1 MASCSMPAFSDS
13 VSIAP
18 PLKMNIHSPN
28 PQALLLRLV
37 AFAALIS
44 SASAV
49 PTTSYN
55 TGSLGLA
62 GDGANTAGVVV
73 DQPGAIA
80 AYIDYSSSYASG
92 ERTEVPFLPALN
104 PAASSPFTIE
114 FWAMPT
120 ASDNDD
126 APVTN
131 RLGGNVNRSGWVFFQ
146 RAAGW
151 NFRMYNGNGTARGW
165 DLTGGTSTLNTWSHV
180 VAVWDGSRA
189 ALYVNGTLASS
200 TNAAGLDGV
209 YNPNTTESLY
219 LGALIGGGSPTTGSI
234 DEVAFYP
241 TALTAGQIAAH
252 FTTASNNSP
261 GAYSS
266 MVLADGAIEYLQ
278 QNPPEAKFSFVAGNP
293 TVTFTGIL
301 SQSPDLVNWTDLAV
315 TSPYT
320 APAPHPGKLFF
331 RCHR

>member
-1 MASCSMPAFSDS
+1 MSISSHFPAVDLRTSFLHL
-13 VSIAP
+13 VS
-18 PLKMNIHSPN
+18 
-28 PQALLLRLV
+28 
-37 AFAALIS
+37 FAASIQLV
-44 SASAV
+44 SAV

-55 TGSLGLA
+55 TGSLGIA
-62 GDGANTAGVVV
+62 GDGASTAGVVV

-80 AYIDYSSSYASG
+80 AYIDHSSSYASG
-92 ERTEVPFLPALN
+92 EMTVVPFLTALN
-104 PAASSPFTIE
+104 PPASSPFTIE

-131 RLGGNVNRSGWVFFQ
+131 RLGGNVNRTGWVFFQ

-151 NFRMYNGNGTARGW
+151 NFRMYNGNGTALGW

-180 VAVWDGSRA
+180 VAVWNGSSA
-189 ALYVNGTLASS
+189 TLYVNGVLASS
-200 TNAAGLDGV
+200 TNAVGLNGI

-219 LGALIGGGSPTTGSI
+219 LGALIGGGSPTTGFI

-241 TALTAGQIAAH
+241 TALTAGQIATH
-252 FTTASNNSP
+252 FITASSTAP

-266 MVLADGAIEYLQ
+266 AVLADGAIEYLQ
-278 QNPPEAKFSFVAGNP
+278 QNPPEAKLSFVAGNP

-301 SQSPDLVNWTDLAV
+301 SQSPDLVSWTDLAV

-320 APAPHPGKLFF
+320 VPAPLPGKLFF